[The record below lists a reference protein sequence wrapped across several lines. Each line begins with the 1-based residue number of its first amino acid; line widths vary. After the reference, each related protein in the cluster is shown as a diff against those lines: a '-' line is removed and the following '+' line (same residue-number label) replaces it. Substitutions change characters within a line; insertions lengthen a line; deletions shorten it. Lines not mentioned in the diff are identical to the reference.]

1 MLGGVGGANEED
13 GEGRVQLV
21 RRAVQRAVELRA
33 DRVSTE
39 VGWGGAE
46 SADPGG
52 LTLQPSRMGIWTWEK
67 DRPRSGLKTAASSSP
82 DMVPLG
88 SNAPQ

>member
-1 MLGGVGGANEED
+1 MVLLRQSGWLGA
-13 GEGRVQLV
+13 L
-21 RRAVQRAVELRA
+21 
-33 DRVSTE
+33 
-39 VGWGGAE
+39 GWGGAE

-88 SNAPQ
+88 SNAPPP